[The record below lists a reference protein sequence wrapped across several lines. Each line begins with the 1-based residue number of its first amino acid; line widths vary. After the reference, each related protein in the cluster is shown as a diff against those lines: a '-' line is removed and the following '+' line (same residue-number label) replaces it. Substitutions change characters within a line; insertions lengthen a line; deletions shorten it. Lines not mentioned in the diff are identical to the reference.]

1 MRQTMAV
8 RFTRRALKSTR
19 KIRKSDARIG
29 KSLDGRIGELQQNPV
44 PPAAK
49 AMKGMPEGTY
59 RIAFGGDYGRIVYFV
74 DGGDLEI
81 LAVGPRE
88 NIYGKTD

>member
-1 MRQTMAV
+1 MAIN
-8 RFTRRALKSTR
+8 FTRQALKDTR
-19 KIRKSDARIG
+19 KIRNSDARIG
-29 KSLDGRIGELQQNPV
+29 KSLDKRIGELQKTPV

-49 AMKGMPEGTY
+49 LMKNMPEGTY

-74 DGGDLEI
+74 DGDDLEI

-88 NIYGKTD
+88 NIYKKTN